1 MGFYAI
7 MTGIGASFGLWRIYQ
22 NAPLE
27 QRNEYLND
35 GLLVQF
41 FILIGARL
49 GYVAQY
55 WNYFQTAKSE
65 IFLLESGGLTLWGAI
80 TGGILGFILVCLIS
94 ERQIFQIADALS
106 PMLAPMAIFTWL
118 ASWRVGVAY
127 GEFAPHDVW
136 WALPTVDEFGSLQY
150 RFPLQVAAAIATL
163 LPFMWLETVKPFN
176 GIVGMQ
182 ASMSVVVLG
191 GTLSLFMLQRADAN
205 LMIWNRS
212 PAMLSSVILL
222 GVGILSFVW
231 ITVREIRRE

>member
-1 MGFYAI
+1 MGFYAL
-7 MTGIGASFGLWRIYQ
+7 MTGIGASIGLWRIYQ

-41 FILIGARL
+41 LVLIGARL

-55 WNYFQTAKSE
+55 WHYFQTAKRE
-65 IFLLESGGLTLWGAI
+65 IFLLESGGLTLWG
-80 TGGILGFILVCLIS
+80 GIAGGFIGFAVVCLIS

-127 GEFAPHDVW
+127 GELAPHDVW
-136 WALPTVDEFGSLQY
+136 WALPTVDEFGSLHY
-150 RFPLQVAAAIATL
+150 RFPLQVAAAFATL
-163 LPFMWLETVKPFN
+163 LPFMWLETIKPFN

-182 ASMSVVVLG
+182 ASMSVLVLG

-231 ITVREIRRE
+231 ITAGEIRRE